1 MRSGVT
7 MLELL
12 VVVAI
17 LAVIAA
23 FGLPSGQEAV
33 PLNKLSAKA
42 KSVAQRLTQLSID
55 ARTSGNT
62 VRITCSANSITASYF
77 SKNRTYDYASSVAA
91 ISGATSLS
99 DSVILDQEE
108 GIQIQTCASTQTY
121 YVSSEG
127 YFFQNSGNTPG
138 LDLTMNLSSFSA
150 RVLMSGA
157 SYPRV
162 FLGPT
167 GNPSNEL

>member
-23 FGLPSGQEAV
+23 IGLPSGQEAV
-33 PLNKLSAKA
+33 PLNKLSTRA
-42 KSVAQRLTQLSID
+42 KSLAQRLTQLSID

-62 VRITCSANSITASYF
+62 VRIVCSASSITASYF
-77 SKNRTYDYASSVAA
+77 SKNRTYDYASSAAA
-91 ISGATSLS
+91 ISGSSPLLDTVL
-99 DSVILDQEE
+99 LDQED
-108 GIQIQTCASTQTY
+108 GIAVQTCSSTQTY
-121 YVSSEG
+121 YVTSEG
-127 YFFQNSGNTPG
+127 YFFQDSSNTPG
-138 LDLTMNLSSFSA
+138 LDLTMNLSNFSA

-162 FLGPT
+162 FLGNSGTPT
-167 GNPSNEL
+167 NEL

>member
-1 MRSGVT
+1 MQEHQEIPYESHV
-7 MLELL
+7 LPI
-12 VVVAI
+12 ASPP
-17 LAVIAA
+17 VI
-23 FGLPSGQEAV
+23 
-33 PLNKLSAKA
+33 
-42 KSVAQRLTQLSID
+42 SV
-55 ARTSGNT
+55 
-62 VRITCSANSITASYF
+62 
-77 SKNRTYDYASSVAA
+77 KNRTYDYASSVAA